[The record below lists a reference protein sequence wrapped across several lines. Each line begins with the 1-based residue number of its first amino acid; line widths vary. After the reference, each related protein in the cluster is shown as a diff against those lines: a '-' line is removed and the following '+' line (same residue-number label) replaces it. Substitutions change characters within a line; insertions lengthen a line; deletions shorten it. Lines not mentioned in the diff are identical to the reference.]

1 MPMHDTSCYRILIVA
16 GAATTLREEGS
27 KRVTK
32 VTALKPGLS
41 GRLRSGQPA
50 PARKEV
56 RWGTTRFGLKLC
68 FTEMRVD
75 LLTASARYADSGQG
89 EILRTI
95 GQTISHHL
103 LIGNPGGKP
112 DGYLPRAMFTPCF
125 WRTVGSLPSGGP

>member
-1 MPMHDTSCYRILIVA
+1 MSLLKDQNQINASVGMERE
-16 GAATTLREEGS
+16 AAERT
-27 KRVTK
+27 
-32 VTALKPGLS
+32 
-41 GRLRSGQPA
+41 GRR
-50 PARKEV
+50 EV
-56 RWGTTRFGLKLC
+56 RWRTTGFGLKLC

-103 LIGNPGGKP
+103 LIENPGGKP